1 MEKSNITCMN
11 IYKIKLLIHI
21 QENLFKTYMH
31 YKNYITYNL
40 FMYIHYFIC
49 NLMLS

>member
-21 QENLFKTYMH
+21 QENLFKNYMH
-31 YKNYITYNL
+31 
-40 FMYIHYFIC
+40 
-49 NLMLS
+49 

>member
-1 MEKSNITCMN
+1 MQKSNITCMN

-21 QENLFKTYMH
+21 QENLLKNYMH

-40 FMYIHYFIC
+40 FIYTH
-49 NLMLS
+49 